1 MIDSHSLC
9 GSELPGTIRKK
20 CRAHWIS
27 MGPGS
32 LAFYL
37 FEKENI
43 TFTSLLD
50 ILIKNAIISKN
61 QESRYVKSFITS
73 VLTKKGTKLIK

>member
-1 MIDSHSLC
+1 MEKNIYIN
-9 GSELPGTIRKK
+9 EINTI
-20 CRAHWIS
+20 
-27 MGPGS
+27 PGS